1 MAAPACDS
9 DEKREIAFLRIT
21 TSNSVE
27 SPSNVLYLLIEKLSS
42 YKFSQAGSL
51 SRRYDYVNCFNRKW
65 WWWRKKKE
73 EVDAESL

>member
-27 SPSNVLYLLIEKLSS
+27 TLATFYTFWLKNYRATNSAKPVH
-42 YKFSQAGSL
+42 
-51 SRRYDYVNCFNRKW
+51 
-65 WWWRKKKE
+65 
-73 EVDAESL
+73 